1 MKSITELGIHL
12 HRHCSQLRFGSREP
26 KTPLST
32 TKESERANET
42 RKIPDPHH
50 RRMDLRDSLLRLGPA
65 MKDYLDELVIP
76 AISVVIVGF
85 YFMVWIRL
93 LEYTWMRGL

>member
-1 MKSITELGIHL
+1 
-12 HRHCSQLRFGSREP
+12 
-26 KTPLST
+26 
-32 TKESERANET
+32 
-42 RKIPDPHH
+42 
-50 RRMDLRDSLLRLGPA
+50 MDLRDSLLRLGPA